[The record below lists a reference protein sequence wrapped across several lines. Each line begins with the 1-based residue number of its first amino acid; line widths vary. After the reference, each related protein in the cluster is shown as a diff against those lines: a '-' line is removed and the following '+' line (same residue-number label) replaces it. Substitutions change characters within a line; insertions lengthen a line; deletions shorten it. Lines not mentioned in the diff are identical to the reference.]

1 MARTSSPHRPQY
13 VARQRAVQALYQL
26 QINPDSAQQVIAQFL
41 ETQDFANVDEAH
53 FCRLVL
59 QGAQHEEDIA
69 EQLKPHLNITWDQ
82 LDPMEKSVL
91 QIGWVE
97 LTQHQEIP
105 FKVVINEAID
115 LAKRFGA
122 DGAHAFVN
130 AVLDPFSR
138 EVRKF
143 EQLAEEQSVAATE
156 TSKAS

>member
-1 MARTSSPHRPQY
+1 MARASSSHRPQY

-26 QINPDSAQQVIAQFL
+26 QINPDSAQQVITQFL
-41 ETQDFANVDEAH
+41 ETQDFTNVDEPH

-59 QGAQHEEDIA
+59 QGTQHEKDIA
-69 EQLKPHLNITWDQ
+69 EQLKPHLDIAWDQ

-91 QIGWVE
+91 QIAWVE

-105 FKVVINEAID
+105 FKVVLNEAVD

-122 DGAHAFVN
+122 DGSHSFVN

-138 EVRKF
+138 ETRKF
-143 EQLAEEQSVAATE
+143 EQLAEEQNTAP
-156 TSKAS
+156 TSSTG